1 MKKLDILHLED
12 SPIDAEVIHAVLI
25 NDGIECNIVVVDSRN
40 GFISAIESKNFDL
53 ILADYTLPG
62 FDGLMALQIAGE
74 ICPCTPFII
83 ISGIIGEE
91 LAVEALKSGA
101 TDYVLKRNLSRLVP
115 VVKRALTE
123 VEEKKKISELEEEH
137 ERSATVIEQTSEYIV
152 ITDIKGNIL
161 YVNPAF
167 NNSTDYKKENII
179 GKNIRIFK
187 SDELDDISYR
197 DICDTVK
204 GGNVWSGH
212 ITAIK
217 KDGTSYIS
225 SGSINPVRNK
235 NGEIINY
242 VFIFRD
248 VTREIMIEEQSRQ
261 SQKLEAI
268 GILAGGIAHDFNNIL
283 AAIMGYSELL
293 ESSISDVQSKGFLG
307 QILKSSNRAKALIK
321 QILTFCRQ
329 GEEVR
334 KPLHI
339 ASIIKEIM
347 KFIRSSLPA
356 TIEIKESI
364 ETKGVILADPTRIH
378 QVIMNLC
385 TNSAYAMRGKGGI
398 LEISLSEVEFDEENV
413 KEYLELKEGKY
424 VKLTVSD
431 TGYGMDKKTV
441 ERIFE
446 PFYSTKPKGEGTGL
460 GLSVVHGIVKN
471 YGGTITV
478 RSEPGKGSTF
488 DLFFPYVDVNVTE
501 EPDVEKVLPGG
512 NEHILLVD
520 DEEPLTMCYSNML
533 IKLGYNVISETGS
546 IKAMKDFCLEPD
558 KYDLLITDYTMPK
571 MTGVDLAEELFQ
583 VNPDIPVIIYTGS
596 SEMIELDKQKITN
609 IKEIIFKPVSMS
621 LLAHTVRKVLDL
633 NRRNIK

>member
-12 SPIDAEVIHAVLI
+12 SPIDAEVIHAVLVK
-25 NDGIECNIVVVDSRN
+25 DGIECAMTTVDTSN
-40 GFISAIESKNFDL
+40 DFISALESKNFDL

-62 FDGLMALQIAGE
+62 FDGLTALQIAMKM
-74 ICPCTPFII
+74 CPRTPFII

-101 TDYVLKRNLSRLVP
+101 TDYVLKRNLSRLAP
-115 VVKRALTE
+115 VVRRALAE
-123 VEEKKKISELEEEH
+123 VEEKKKILELEEEH
-137 ERSATVIEQTSEYIV
+137 ERFVTVIEQTSEYII
-152 ITDIKGNIL
+152 ITDINGNIL

-167 NNSTDYKKENII
+167 EYNTDYKKEDST
-179 GKNIRIFK
+179 GKNITIFR
-187 SDELDDISYR
+187 SDDHDDIFYGN
-197 DICDTVK
+197 IIDTIK

-235 NGEIINY
+235 NDEIINY

-248 VTREIMIEEQSRQ
+248 VTREMLVEQQSRQ
-261 SQKLEAI
+261 AQKLEAI
-268 GILAGGIAHDFNNIL
+268 GIMAGGIAHDFNNIL

-293 ESSISDVQSKGFLG
+293 ESYIYDVKSKNFVG
-307 QILKSSNRAKALIK
+307 QILKSTNRAKDLIK

-329 GEEVR
+329 GEEER

-339 ASIIKEIM
+339 APIVKEIM
-347 KFIRSSLPA
+347 KFIRASLPA
-356 TIEIKESI
+356 TIEIKEVI
-364 ETKGVILADPTRIH
+364 ETRGTVLADPTRIH

-385 TNSAYAMRGKGGI
+385 TNSAYAMREKGGI
-398 LEISLSEVEFDEENV
+398 LGIRLSEVDFDKTTV

-424 VKLTVSD
+424 IKVTVSD
-431 TGYGMDKKTV
+431 TGHGMDKKTL

-478 RSEPGKGSTF
+478 SSEPGKGTIF
-488 DLFFPYVDVNVTE
+488 DLFFPSVDINVKE
-501 EPDVEKVLPGG
+501 EPDEERILPGG
-512 NEHILLVD
+512 NENILLVD
-520 DEEPLTMCYSNML
+520 DEEALAMCYSNML
-533 IKLGYNVISETGS
+533 IQRGYNVTSETSS
-546 IKAMKDFCLEPD
+546 IKAMKDFCLEPG
-558 KYDLLITDYTMPK
+558 KYELLITDYTMPK
-571 MTGVDLAEELFQ
+571 MTGIELSEELLL

-596 SEMIELDKQKITN
+596 SDMVELDRDKITN
-609 IKEIIFKPVSMS
+609 VKEIIFKPVSMS
-621 LLAHTVRKVLDL
+621 LLAQTVRKVIDL
-633 NRRNIK
+633 KVNIK